1 MFKSTNGSK
10 VFQKNIYILQNI
22 LVLGVK
28 TDTHREIK
36 IEVINFI
43 YEIFEFFICKKF
55 YNG

>member
-22 LVLGVK
+22 FVLGIK
-28 TDTHREIK
+28 TDTNEEIK

>member
-22 LVLGVK
+22 FVLGIK
-28 TDTHREIK
+28 TDTNEEIK

-55 YNG
+55 